1 MLCFCIFKN
10 CFCKVNKPSIHLLD
24 LLPTFFLM
32 DIEAIIKQTGSLKM
46 ASGQCITNSEAQV
59 YKILWRFLIFFP
71 WLHLST
77 FSYEVV
83 LDSAESYHIKV
94 TY

>member
-1 MLCFCIFKN
+1 
-10 CFCKVNKPSIHLLD
+10 
-24 LLPTFFLM
+24 M
-32 DIEAIIKQTGSLKM
+32 DIEAIIKQKGSLKM

-59 YKILWRFLIFFP
+59 YKILRRYLIFF
-71 WLHLST
+71 LYFLYSSLGCT